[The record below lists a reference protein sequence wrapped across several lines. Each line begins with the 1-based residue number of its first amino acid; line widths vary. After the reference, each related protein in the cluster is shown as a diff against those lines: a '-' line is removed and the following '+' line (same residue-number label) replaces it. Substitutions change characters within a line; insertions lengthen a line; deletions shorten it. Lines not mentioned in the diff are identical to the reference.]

1 KESLADYLLGKNHFA
16 RGRWVEAA
24 AALDQSLERG
34 IEQPMVL
41 AEALRTRLMVAC
53 ALGQKQAAKQAHE
66 RLSKLKDV
74 SLSRREWMNR
84 LAERCGVLEPKPPQ
98 RDRAGDASVAEPALG
113 EATPADPSEAAP
125 SSPKK

>member
-1 KESLADYLLGKNHFA
+1 IKRSFLGKGDRSELSHVAVSELLIGDPTLGRSWAVAAEQLGRWSNAAPKESLADYLLGKNHFA

-66 RLSKLKDV
+66 
-74 SLSRREWMNR
+74 
-84 LAERCGVLEPKPPQ
+84 
-98 RDRAGDASVAEPALG
+98 
-113 EATPADPSEAAP
+113 
-125 SSPKK
+125 